1 MAVPI
6 VSGFFEED
14 DHANRPLRLQI
25 LGSLRVWRGDVEV
38 PPGPPQQMFFLA
50 LLLAR
55 EGRPTSAG
63 ELIDLMW
70 GDEAPASALNVIHK
84 YVGSLRRLL
93 EPNLSPRDAGSYLLR
108 RGNGYLCAAGPDVL
122 DLAAFRQLTA
132 HAEAALGDARKSEAL
147 AFYTDA
153 LSLWKGSA
161 GAGMRHGPA
170 ADSIFAALD
179 NEYIDVCLEA
189 ADLAV
194 SLGLPER
201 VLSAVRVAATMAPLH
216 EPLQAMFVTVLGA
229 AGRQAEALS
238 VFDALRKRLAEELG
252 INPGPALQSAFQNVL
267 SQSVALEAAA
277 VQSTESVTEAEPSP
291 GPDDFASGLV
301 GRKEEFSLL
310 RDAVEK
316 ACGGGAKIAFVEG
329 EPGAGKTRLLDE
341 VAVVAT
347 ELGARVVWGHCLEGQ
362 WTPSMWPW
370 VEVVDTLLTSMPP
383 EERAKWALGDLRYLI
398 ADQSDPPDSML
409 LDSQAQFRLF
419 EQTVAAITE
428 AAAKQPLVLLFDD
441 LQWADPSSLQ
451 LLEHLATR
459 LPSRTVLV
467 GALRNR
473 VSVVGAP
480 LSRMLAAASRVR
492 DHRRIALGPLLPG
505 EIAEIVRRETGQIV
519 GPDTAL
525 EFHARTAGNPL
536 FVRELARMLTDDEP
550 LSGEGVQRSKVP
562 ATVRD
567 VVRDRLGT
575 IHPGAQELAQVAAL
589 IGRNVELS
597 LLGQV
602 ANLDIGTCLDRLG
615 PLETLGMLAASDSD
629 PYSYRFTH
637 DLVRQA
643 VSEAMPSGRTAST
656 HLAIADALEA
666 GTVTGGSVAERIA
679 FHLWSAGPLADPAR
693 TAAALLRAGRS
704 AMAKTALDEA
714 DRQFREAVEL
724 ARAFSLLELELLAL
738 SNMIALAGMRSL
750 YGSFPI
756 DLLERAEHVAR
767 SLGREREAVGFL
779 FSRWAAHC
787 QGMQLDHSGPL
798 ARRLAEDGASS
809 TDVVVRTF
817 GAAAWGIYQW
827 HIGNIGD
834 SFQCLS
840 QLGDDALSELGG
852 QNGDAVL
859 HDLLLLVMGQ
869 LAEVTAFHGD
879 TDRARTILDNL
890 EAIGDDNRYSIT
902 VATTFAARIGAL
914 TGDPVWA
921 LRAAERGIA
930 LDPEFSFVFLGTYQR
945 LARCWALAMS
955 GIDPEGAA
963 AETERLIEE
972 NLLNP
977 PRSCVSTWFGALA
990 QMRMA
995 AGALDEAAEALDR
1008 ADECLER
1015 YGQRQTEG
1023 VILLLRAQLHHARG
1037 KTQSAVELAMQ
1048 ARTLSVSRGAHLFAH
1063 QAELFLT
1070 AIDVTA

>member
-1 MAVPI
+1 MAVSDI
-6 VSGFFEED
+6 SGLSEEGV
-14 DHANRPLRLQI
+14 HANGSLRLQI
-25 LGSLRVWRGDVEV
+25 LGPLRVWRGDVEV
-38 PPGPPQQMFFLA
+38 SPGPPQQMYFLA

-63 ELIDLMW
+63 ELIDLIW
-70 GDEAPASALNVIHK
+70 GDEAPESALNVIHK

-93 EPNLSPRDAGSYLLR
+93 EPSLPPRDAGSYLLR

-132 HAEAALGDARKSEAL
+132 NAEAALTDARRSEAL
-147 AFYTDA
+147 AFYSDA
-153 LSLWKGSA
+153 LSLWNGSA
-161 GAGMRHGPA
+161 GTGMRYGPA
-170 ADSIFAALD
+170 TDSIFSALD
-179 NEYIDVCLEA
+179 NEYIDVSLEA

-194 SLGLPER
+194 SLGQPER
-201 VLSAVRVAATMAPLH
+201 VLSAVRVAAAMAPLH

-252 INPGPALQSAFQNVL
+252 IAPGPDLQSAFQNVL
-267 SQSVALEAAA
+267 SQSAALEAVA
-277 VQSTESVTEAEPSP
+277 VPSTVSVAEAEPWP
-291 GPDDFASGLV
+291 GPDDSRGLV
-301 GRKEEFSLL
+301 GRREEFSLL
-310 RDAVEK
+310 RDAVEQ
-316 ACGGGAKIAFVEG
+316 ACGDGAKIAFVEG

-341 VAVVAT
+341 VAVVAA

-383 EERAKWALGDLRYLI
+383 EERAKWARGDLRHLV
-398 ADQSDPPDSML
+398 ADQADPPDSVA
-409 LDSQAQFRLF
+409 LDSQTQFRLF

-428 AAAKQPLVLLFDD
+428 TAAKQPLVLMFDD

-473 VSVVGAP
+473 VPVVGAP
-480 LSRMLAAASRVR
+480 LARMLAAASRVR

-519 GPDTAL
+519 GPETAL

-536 FVRELARMLTDDEP
+536 FVRELARMLTDDET
-550 LSGEGVQRSKVP
+550 LSEEGVQRSKVP

-575 IHPGAQELAQVAAL
+575 IHLGARELAQIAAL

-602 ANLDIGTCLDRLG
+602 ANLDIGTCLDRLE

-666 GTVTGGSVAERIA
+666 GAVTGGSVAERIA
-679 FHLWSAGPLADPAR
+679 YHLWSAGPLADPAR
-693 TAAALLRAGRS
+693 TAAALLRAGRH

-724 ARAFSLLELELLAL
+724 ARAFSLLELELSAL
-738 SNMIALAGMRSL
+738 SQMIALAGMRSM
-750 YGSFPI
+750 YGSFSI

-767 SLGREREAVGFL
+767 SLNREREAVGFL
-779 FSRWAAHC
+779 YSRWAAHC
-787 QGMQLDHSGPL
+787 QGMQLDLSGPL
-798 ARRLAEDGASS
+798 AQSLAEYGASS
-809 TDVVVRTF
+809 TDTVVRTF
-817 GAAAWGIYQW
+817 GAAAWGIHQW
-827 HIGNIGD
+827 HVGNVGG
-834 SFQCLS
+834 SFRCLS
-840 QLGDDALSELGG
+840 QLSDDVLAKLGD
-852 QNGDAVL
+852 QNGDAVQ
-859 HDLLLLVMGQ
+859 HDLLLLVMG
-869 LAEVTAFHGD
+869 LSAEVTAFHGD
-879 TDRARTILDNL
+879 TDQARMMLDNL

-902 VATTFAARIGAL
+902 VATTFAARIAAL
-914 TGDPVWA
+914 VGDPVWA

-963 AETERLIEE
+963 AEAERLIEE

-977 PRSCVSTWFGALA
+977 PRSCVATWFGALA

-995 AGALDEAAEALDR
+995 AGALDEAAEALRR

-1015 YGQRQTEG
+1015 YGQRQAEG
-1023 VILLLRAQLHHARG
+1023 LILLLRAKLQHARG
-1037 KTQSAVELAMQ
+1037 KTQSAVELAEQ
-1048 ARTLSVSRGAHLFAH
+1048 ARTLSLSRGAYIFAH
-1063 QAELFLT
+1063 QAELFL
-1070 AIDVTA
+1070 ADIDVTA

>member
-1 MAVPI
+1 MAAPV
-6 VSGFFEED
+6 VSDFSEEG
-14 DHANRPLRLQI
+14 DHTNNQLRLQI
-25 LGSLRVWRGDVEV
+25 LGPLRVWRGDVEV
-38 PPGPPQQMFFLA
+38 SPGPPQQMQFLA

-55 EGRPTSAG
+55 EGRPTSG
-63 ELIDLMW
+63 SELIDLIW

-93 EPNLSPRDAGSYLLR
+93 EPSLPPRDAGSYLLR

-132 HAEAALGDARKSEAL
+132 NAEAVLTDARRSEAL
-147 AFYTDA
+147 ALYSDA
-153 LSLWKGSA
+153 LSLWNGST
-161 GAGMRHGPA
+161 GSGMGHGPA

-194 SLGLPER
+194 SLGQPER
-201 VLSAVRVAATMAPLH
+201 ILSAVRVAAAMAPLH

-238 VFDALRKRLAEELG
+238 AFDTLRKRLAEELG
-252 INPGPALQSAFQNVL
+252 IAPGPALQSAFQNVL
-267 SQSVALEAAA
+267 SQSVALGAMA
-277 VQSTESVTEAEPSP
+277 VQSTVSVAEAEPWPS
-291 GPDDFASGLV
+291 PDDFASGLV
-301 GRKEEFSLL
+301 GRREEFSLL

-341 VAVVAT
+341 VAVVAA
-347 ELGARVVWGHCLEGQ
+347 ELGARVVWGHCLEGR

-383 EERAKWALGDLRYLI
+383 EERAKWARSDLRHLV
-398 ADQSDPPDSML
+398 ADQADPPDSVA

-451 LLEHLATR
+451 LMEHLATQ
-459 LPSRTVLV
+459 LPGRTVLV

-473 VSVVGAP
+473 VPVVGAP
-480 LSRMLAAASRVR
+480 LARMLAAASRVR

-519 GPDTAL
+519 GPETAL

-536 FVRELARMLTDDEP
+536 FVRELARMLTDEGS
-550 LSGEGVQRSKVP
+550 LSEEGVQRSKVP

-575 IHPGAQELAQVAAL
+575 IHLGARELAQVAAL

-602 ANLDIGTCLDRLG
+602 ANLDIGTCLDRLE

-643 VSEAMPSGRTAST
+643 VLEAMPSGRTAST

-693 TAAALLRAGRS
+693 TGAALLRAGLH

-714 DRQFREAVEL
+714 NRQFREAVEL
-724 ARAFSLLELELLAL
+724 AQAFSLLELELSAL
-738 SNMIALAGMRSL
+738 SQMIALAGMRSM
-750 YGSFPI
+750 YGSFSI

-767 SLGREREAVGFL
+767 SLNREREAVGFL
-779 FSRWAAHC
+779 YSRWAAHC
-787 QGMQLDHSGPL
+787 QAMQLDLSGPL
-798 ARRLAEDGASS
+798 AQRLAEYGASS
-809 TDVVVRTF
+809 TDTIVRTF
-817 GAAAWGIYQW
+817 GAAAWGIHQW
-827 HIGNIGD
+827 QVGKVGD
-834 SFQCLS
+834 AFQCFS
-840 QLGDDALSELGG
+840 QLSDDVLAKLGD
-852 QNGDAVL
+852 QNGDAVE
-859 HDLLLLVMGQ
+859 HDLLLLVMGTS
-869 LAEVTAFHGD
+869 AEITAFHGD
-879 TDRARTILDNL
+879 TNQARTMLDNL
-890 EAIGDDNRYSIT
+890 EAIGDGNRYSIT
-902 VATTFAARIGAL
+902 VATTMAARIAAL
-914 TGDPVWA
+914 VGDPEWA

-930 LDPEFSFVFLGTYQR
+930 LDPEFSFTFLGTYQR

-963 AETERLIEE
+963 AEAERLIEE
-972 NLLNP
+972 NLLDP
-977 PRSCVSTWFGALA
+977 PRSCVATWFGALA
-990 QMRMA
+990 EMRIA
-995 AGALDEAAEALDR
+995 AGALDEAAEALHR

-1015 YGQRQTEG
+1015 YGQRQSEG
-1023 VILLLRAQLHHARG
+1023 MILLLRAKLQHARG
-1037 KTQSAVELAMQ
+1037 KTQSAVALAEQ
-1048 ARTLSVSRGAHLFAH
+1048 ARTLSASRGAYVFSH
-1063 QAELFLT
+1063 QAEMFLAGIDFT
-1070 AIDVTA
+1070 A